1 MSIKNRFSALVTV
14 LLFTLPLSTSIQAEY
29 SLIQGEKWNGI
40 KIGTSAP
47 RSLDLICNDSN
58 CLQILNQ
65 YQVPAELQSL
75 GIRKLSFETLG
86 DIKGVRSERDRLFLP
101 DNLGRSIYR
110 ANDRFFK
117 ERFERKHR

>member
-1 MSIKNRFSALVTV
+1 MSRTNRFSALTMV

-29 SLIQGEKWNGI
+29 SLIQGEKWRGVQ
-40 KIGTSAP
+40 IGTSAP
-47 RSLDLICNDSN
+47 RSLDLICNNSN

-86 DIKGVRSERDRLFLP
+86 GIKGVRSERDRLFLP
-101 DNLGRSIYR
+101 DNLGRPIYR
-110 ANDRFFK
+110 DNDRFFK
-117 ERFERKHR
+117 ERSERKQP